1 MRAAE
6 APADSALVSV
16 AMPDERI
23 LHVDMDA
30 FYASVEVLKDPSLRG
45 RPVIVGGT
53 EGRGVVTSASYE
65 ARAFGVTSA
74 MPIVSARRLCP
85 GGVFLP
91 NDFPAYGRL
100 SEQIL
105 SVFRSFTPVVEPLS
119 LDEAFLD
126 VSGARRLLGPP
137 VVIAG
142 ELKRRIA
149 DIGLTCS
156 VGVAP
161 NKFLAKLASV
171 AAKPDGLR
179 VVCPGDV
186 RSFLHPLPVT
196 ALWGVGERTGEAL
209 RRLGLFTVG
218 DVERMPA
225 SALERALGPALG
237 GLLYRLARGLDDN
250 PVKPYEA
257 PKSVGSEMTFD
268 VDLDADTAILRALL
282 RLSDRTAARLRSKA
296 MCGRTVTLKVRFSNF
311 KTITR
316 SRTLAEETD
325 TASDLYDSLRTL
337 YGRLRLDR
345 PRIRLLGVAV
355 SALAPGPPRR
365 QLELFSGRRAGWPEA
380 TRAMDQVRLRFGDD
394 ALGPAALLDDSPP
407 RDGLGRT
414 AAQTRDGLGRTAGE
428 TRRDNVSR

>member
-1 MRAAE
+1 
-6 APADSALVSV
+6 
-16 AMPDERI
+16 MPGSKI

-53 EGRGVVTSASYE
+53 AGRGVVSSASYE

-91 NDFPAYGRL
+91 NDFPAYQRL
-100 SEQIL
+100 SEQIV
-105 SVFRSFTPVVEPLS
+105 SEFTSYTPVVEPLS

-126 VSGARRLLGPP
+126 VSGAVRLFGPP
-137 VVIAG
+137 VDIAQD
-142 ELKRRIA
+142 LKRCIA
-149 DIGLTCS
+149 AIGLPCS

-179 VVCPGDV
+179 VLCSDDV
-186 RSFLHPLPVT
+186 RGFLDPLPVT

-209 RRLGLFTVG
+209 RRLGLHTVG
-218 DVERMPA
+218 DLERMPR
-225 SALERALGPALG
+225 SALERALGSALG
-237 GLLYRLARGLDDN
+237 GLLYRLARGLDDT
-250 PVKPYEA
+250 PVKQYEA

-268 VDLDADTAILRALL
+268 ADLDADTAILRALL
-282 RLSDRTAARLRSKA
+282 GLSDRTAARLRSKELCA
-296 MCGRTVTLKVRFSNF
+296 RTVTLKVRFSNF

-325 TASDLYDSLRTL
+325 TASDLYDSVRYLFE
-337 YGRLRLDR
+337 RLRLDR

-365 QLELFSGRRAGWPEA
+365 QLDLFSGRRAGWPEA
-380 TRAMDQVRLRFGDD
+380 TRAMDQVRRRFGDD
-394 ALGPAALLDDSPP
+394 ALGPAALLDDRPQP

-414 AAQTRDGLGRTAGE
+414 AEQTRGN
-428 TRRDNVSR
+428 NVSP